1 MDSLK
6 GKSVI
11 LTGAGSGIGRVTAK
25 MLGELGANVFVVG
38 RRENLL
44 KESVKEIEDAGG
56 KGAYLSADLEDGDS
70 AANVAKEA
78 INAFGNIQYLV
89 NNAGHSSKVRSMRYV
104 EKDDWQSV
112 FNVNVEG
119 VYRLTQAILPNMI
132 ENGGGTVV
140 TISSMAAINPGL
152 MGGVP
157 YSSAKAAVAAMMT
170 AMRQELREH
179 GIRSCTIYP
188 AEVDTPILDNRP
200 LPPDEQARSTMM
212 QPEDIAETILLCMR
226 MPHRT
231 IIQDL
236 IVSPTIQRDVS
247 EDMKIAKTLGSKS
260 LNSFF
265 MSLLNLGITIL
276 NLILF

>member
-1 MDSLK
+1 MESLK
-6 GKSVI
+6 NKSVI
-11 LTGAGSGIGRVTAK
+11 LTGAGSGIGRITAR
-25 MLGELGANVFVVG
+25 MLGELGANVFIVG

-44 KESVKEIEDAGG
+44 QESVKEIEEAGG
-56 KGAYLSADLEDGDS
+56 KGAYISADLEDGDA

-78 INAFGNIQYLV
+78 LKEFGSIQYLV
-89 NNAGHSSKVRSMRYV
+89 NNAGHSSKVRAIRYV

-119 VYRLTQAILPNMI
+119 VYRLSQAIIPNMI
-132 ENGGGTVV
+132 ENGEGTIV
-140 TISSMAAINPGL
+140 TVSSMAVVNPGL

-179 GIRSCTIYP
+179 NIRTCTIYP

-200 LPPDEQARSTMM
+200 LPPDSKARSTMM
-212 QPEDIAETILLCMR
+212 MPEDIAETILLCMR
-226 MPHRT
+226 MPQRT
-231 IIQDL
+231 IVQDL

-247 EDMKIAKTLGSKS
+247 EDMKIAKSLGKK
-260 LNSFF
+260 
-265 MSLLNLGITIL
+265 
-276 NLILF
+276 

>member
-56 KGAYLSADLEDGDS
+56 NGAYLSADLEDGDS

-78 INAFGNIQYLV
+78 IKAFGNIQYLV

-247 EDMKIAKTLGSKS
+247 EDMKIAKTLGSK
-260 LNSFF
+260 
-265 MSLLNLGITIL
+265 
-276 NLILF
+276 

>member
-44 KESVKEIEDAGG
+44 KESVKEIEAAGG

-78 INAFGNIQYLV
+78 IKAFGNIQYLV

-200 LPPDEQARSTMM
+200 IPPDEQARSTMM

-247 EDMKIAKTLGSKS
+247 EDMKIAKTLGSK
-260 LNSFF
+260 
-265 MSLLNLGITIL
+265 
-276 NLILF
+276 

>member
-11 LTGAGSGIGRVTAK
+11 LTGAGSGIGKVTAK
-25 MLGELGANVFVVG
+25 MLGEQGANVFVVG

-44 KESVKEIEDAGG
+44 KESVKEIENAGG
-56 KGAYLSADLEDGDS
+56 KGAFLSADLEDGDS
-70 AANVAKEA
+70 AANVAEEA
-78 INAFGNIQYLV
+78 IKEFGNIQYLV

-104 EKDDWQSV
+104 KKDDWQSV

-157 YSSAKAAVAAMMT
+157 YSSAKAAVAANPPGSSWLEKT
-170 AMRQELREH
+170 DCAALE
-179 GIRSCTIYP
+179 
-188 AEVDTPILDNRP
+188 PIF
-200 LPPDEQARSTMM
+200 QKYT
-212 QPEDIAETILLCMR
+212 
-226 MPHRT
+226 
-231 IIQDL
+231 
-236 IVSPTIQRDVS
+236 
-247 EDMKIAKTLGSKS
+247 KK
-260 LNSFF
+260 
-265 MSLLNLGITIL
+265 
-276 NLILF
+276 

>member
-11 LTGAGSGIGRVTAK
+11 LTGAGSGIGKVTAK
-25 MLGELGANVFVVG
+25 MLGEQGANVFVVG

-44 KESVKEIEDAGG
+44 KESVKEIENAGG
-56 KGAYLSADLEDGDS
+56 KGAFLSADLEDGDS
-70 AANVAKEA
+70 AANVAEEA
-78 INAFGNIQYLV
+78 IKEFGNIQYLV

-104 EKDDWQSV
+104 KKDDWQSV

-200 LPPDEQARSTMM
+200 LPPDAQARATMM
-212 QPEDIAETILLCMR
+212 MPEDIAETILLCMR
-226 MPHRT
+226 KPHRT
-231 IIQDL
+231 IVQDV

-247 EDMKIAKTLGSKS
+247 EDMKIAKTLGS
-260 LNSFF
+260 N
-265 MSLLNLGITIL
+265 
-276 NLILF
+276 

>member
-1 MDSLK
+1 MKMDSLK
-6 GKSVI
+6 DKSVI

-44 KESVKEIEDAGG
+44 KESVKEIEAAGG

-78 INAFGNIQYLV
+78 IKAFGNIQYLV

-247 EDMKIAKTLGSKS
+247 EDMKIAKTLGSK
-260 LNSFF
+260 
-265 MSLLNLGITIL
+265 
-276 NLILF
+276 

>member
-44 KESVKEIEDAGG
+44 KESVKEIEAAGG

-78 INAFGNIQYLV
+78 IKAFGNIQYLV

-226 MPHRT
+226 MSHRT

-247 EDMKIAKTLGSKS
+247 EDMKIAKTLGSK
-260 LNSFF
+260 
-265 MSLLNLGITIL
+265 
-276 NLILF
+276 